1 MARSAA
7 AAGTPAPISCISQ
20 GCTVV
25 IDGLVEST
33 GTGHA
38 LPNNPANHCN
48 LDPAAHPVGG
58 ASFYDACVEIWGDT
72 VTINSILPH
81 KGEVNANGAR
91 NPGRGWIDIFAR
103 RDITIVN
110 DAVGNYSV
118 HANSATAVNTNSFG
132 GLVTVK
138 SSIGKF
144 TASGLAISANGTGGG
159 SNGGDVIVQAGGA
172 GAAGDVAFGTATIQA
187 TGPNGSN
194 TAGGHIV
201 GQIVQ
206 RFRHRGRARRAERGG
221 WIGSS
226 YSGPGHRRA
235 RRRASAILRPRYPGT
250 VTGTRTDTAGVCGG
264 TPSFSLV
271 GHWDT
276 GQSPAQFIAAA
287 ATCATTQCGGTCLKS
302 GLKFNDL
309 NANHAKD
316 VGEPGL
322 SGWEIKLLN
331 ATQTAVL
338 ATVNTAADGSYSFAG
353 LAPGTYVVC
362 ETPQATWNQTFP
374 VPGAGIVACANGTLG
389 YQFTLAFVDNVCQHL
404 DNDFGNNKPSH
415 KSGMKFNDVNGNGV
429 KDPGDA
435 GIAGWPINLYAL
447 PANTLVQTVNTNASG
462 NYSFTIPA
470 AGSYRVCEG
479 QKAGVTST
487 ETFPNA
493 GTVHGGETI
502 VSTCPLPNIWGYEFT
517 TTSGTEI
524 TENDFGNHPESV
536 FCPED
541 PNAVLTKTVI
551 PSQPQGG
558 INYQT
563 VQAAYDA
570 AVNGDVIGM
579 FSKTVE
585 NVTLGGAKTLKIT
598 QCTSAQITAADNG
611 TAGLE
616 HHEHRQAHDRRAGL
630 RGRHDR
636 LAGRR
641 KRRRTR

>member
-1 MARSAA
+1 M
-7 AAGTPAPISCISQ
+7 
-20 GCTVV
+20 
-25 IDGLVEST
+25 
-33 GTGHA
+33 
-38 LPNNPANHCN
+38 
-48 LDPAAHPVGG
+48 
-58 ASFYDACVEIWGDT
+58 
-72 VTINSILPH
+72 
-81 KGEVNANGAR
+81 
-91 NPGRGWIDIFAR
+91 
-103 RDITIVN
+103 
-110 DAVGNYSV
+110 
-118 HANSATAVNTNSFG
+118 
-132 GLVTVK
+132 
-138 SSIGKF
+138 
-144 TASGLAISANGTGGG
+144 
-159 SNGGDVIVQAGGA
+159 
-172 GAAGDVAFGTATIQA
+172 
-187 TGPNGSN
+187 
-194 TAGGHIV
+194 
-201 GQIVQ
+201 
-206 RFRHRGRARRAERGG
+206 
-221 WIGSS
+221 
-226 YSGPGHRRA
+226 
-235 RRRASAILRPRYPGT
+235 
-250 VTGTRTDTAGVCGG
+250 
-264 TPSFSLV
+264 
-271 GHWDT
+271 
-276 GQSPAQFIAAA
+276 
-287 ATCATTQCGGTCLKS
+287 KS

-502 VSTCPLPNIWGYEFT
+502 VNTCPLPNIWGYEFT

-524 TENDFGNHPESV
+524 TENDFGNHPPQQE
-536 FCPED
+536 C
-541 PNAVLTKTVI
+541 KKQTVI
-551 PSQPQGG
+551 DIMNATYPGNVGPDVTVHTFNGES
-558 INYQT
+558 
-563 VQAAYDA
+563 VQAAVDA
-570 AVNGDVIGM
+570 A
-579 FSKTVE
+579 
-585 NVTLGGAKTLKIT
+585 
-598 QCTSAQITAADNG
+598 ADIERRR
-611 TAGLE
+611 L
-616 HHEHRQAHDRRAGL
+616 HHRHGPRPRGRVARRHRQPEGGRIEGL
-630 RGRHDR
+630 RHGEAIRVVRMQRHDD
-636 LAGRR
+636 GRR
-641 KRRRTR
+641 DRPGDLGQGHGDAASRSRSMAVRRPSS